1 MRDCLM
7 KIFKSIINIVL
18 TLIIVICAYKIIH
31 QLKEYNDADKVYNLI
46 REEKEES
53 DNLFEKNIDYRGW
66 IKIDNTNINYPI
78 LQGQDNEEYL
88 YKDINNEYIV
98 SGSIFMNY
106 LNNGFDDQNTVLFG
120 HNMKN
125 GTMFANLKK
134 YKEED
139 FFYNNNYI
147 EIELSNGQY
156 LKYKVFSVY
165 ITDIN
170 DNYTKTSF
178 EDKDEYKEF
187 LERIKNKSI
196 YKSDISVNE
205 NDKIITL
212 STCSYEF
219 DDARLVVTGKLIDKE
234 Q

>member
-1 MRDCLM
+1 M

-219 DDARLVVTGKLIDKE
+219 DDARLVVTGKLRDKE

>member
-1 MRDCLM
+1 M

-120 HNMKN
+120 YNMKN

-139 FFYNNNYI
+139 FFYNNNDI

>member
-1 MRDCLM
+1 M

-53 DNLFEKNIDYRGW
+53 DNLFEENIDYRGW

-139 FFYNNNYI
+139 FFYNNNDI

>member
-1 MRDCLM
+1 M

-18 TLIIVICAYKIIH
+18 TLIIVMCAYKIIH

-139 FFYNNNYI
+139 FFYNNNDI

>member
-1 MRDCLM
+1 M

-53 DNLFEKNIDYRGW
+53 DNLFEKNVDYRGW
-66 IKIDNTNINYPI
+66 LKIDNTNINYPI

-139 FFYNNNYI
+139 FFYNNNDI

>member
-1 MRDCLM
+1 M

-165 ITDIN
+165 ITDIK

>member
-1 MRDCLM
+1 M

-139 FFYNNNYI
+139 FFYNNNDI

-178 EDKDEYKEF
+178 EDKDEYTEF

-196 YKSDISVNE
+196 DKSDISVNE

>member
-1 MRDCLM
+1 M

-219 DDARLVVTGKLIDKE
+219 NDARMVVHGKLLK
-234 Q
+234 

>member
-1 MRDCLM
+1 M

-53 DNLFEKNIDYRGW
+53 DNLFEKNINYRGW

>member
-1 MRDCLM
+1 M

-53 DNLFEKNIDYRGW
+53 DNLFEKIINYRGW

>member
-1 MRDCLM
+1 M

-139 FFYNNNYI
+139 FFYNNNDI

-212 STCSYEF
+212 STCLYEF

>member
-1 MRDCLM
+1 M

-120 HNMKN
+120 HNIKN

>member
-1 MRDCLM
+1 
-7 KIFKSIINIVL
+7 
-18 TLIIVICAYKIIH
+18 
-31 QLKEYNDADKVYNLI
+31 
-46 REEKEES
+46 
-53 DNLFEKNIDYRGW
+53 
-66 IKIDNTNINYPI
+66 
-78 LQGQDNEEYL
+78 
-88 YKDINNEYIV
+88 
-98 SGSIFMNY
+98 MNY

-134 YKEED
+134 YKEDD

>member
-1 MRDCLM
+1 M

-139 FFYNNNYI
+139 FFYNNNDI

-170 DNYTKTSF
+170 NNYTKTSF

>member
-1 MRDCLM
+1 M

-196 YKSDISVNE
+196 YNGKTESELKYRKKVRNE
-205 NDKIITL
+205 IIPKIIYSL
-212 STCSYEF
+212 
-219 DDARLVVTGKLIDKE
+219 L
-234 Q
+234 

>member
-1 MRDCLM
+1 MIPP
-7 KIFKSIINIVL
+7 KIDYIYSITYFQKSII
-18 TLIIVICAYKIIH
+18 Y
-31 QLKEYNDADKVYNLI
+31 QP
-46 REEKEES
+46 
-53 DNLFEKNIDYRGW
+53 LFKTE
-66 IKIDNTNINYPI
+66 P
-78 LQGQDNEEYL
+78 
-88 YKDINNEYIV
+88 
-98 SGSIFMNY
+98 
-106 LNNGFDDQNTVLFG
+106 
-120 HNMKN
+120 
-125 GTMFANLKK
+125 
-134 YKEED
+134 
-139 FFYNNNYI
+139 
-147 EIELSNGQY
+147 
-156 LKYKVFSVY
+156 KYKVFSVY

>member
-1 MRDCLM
+1 M

-31 QLKEYNDADKVYNLI
+31 
-46 REEKEES
+46 
-53 DNLFEKNIDYRGW
+53 
-66 IKIDNTNINYPI
+66 
-78 LQGQDNEEYL
+78 
-88 YKDINNEYIV
+88 
-98 SGSIFMNY
+98 
-106 LNNGFDDQNTVLFG
+106 
-120 HNMKN
+120 
-125 GTMFANLKK
+125 
-134 YKEED
+134 
-139 FFYNNNYI
+139 YNNNDI
-147 EIELSNGQY
+147 EIELSNGEY

>member
-1 MRDCLM
+1 M

-139 FFYNNNYI
+139 FFYNNNDI

-170 DNYTKTSF
+170 ENYTKTSF

>member
-1 MRDCLM
+1 M

-139 FFYNNNYI
+139 FFYNNNDI

-219 DDARLVVTGKLIDKE
+219 DDARLVVTGKLIYKE

>member
-1 MRDCLM
+1 M

-219 DDARLVVTGKLIDKE
+219 DDARLVVTGKLIYKE